1 MSMQVSA
8 EKVCNLPSVIMQIN
22 SGEEGF
28 LKISNEKTRSN
39 QINLP

>member
-8 EKVCNLPSVIMQIN
+8 AKVCNLPSVIVQVN

-28 LKISNEKTRSN
+28 LKISNENNESN